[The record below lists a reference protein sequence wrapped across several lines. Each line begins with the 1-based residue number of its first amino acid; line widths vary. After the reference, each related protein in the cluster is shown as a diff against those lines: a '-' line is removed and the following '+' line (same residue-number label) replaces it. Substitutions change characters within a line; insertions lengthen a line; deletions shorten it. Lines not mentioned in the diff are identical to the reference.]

1 MELRKI
7 ATDLIKFRTET
18 GNSKEIEACFDY
30 VLNLFGDEVYKKVY
44 KKDKLAPVMLLSNVD
59 TLDFDVMVVGHLDV
73 VPAEDEMFKPKFE
86 GNILRGRGAL
96 DMKSF
101 AAVGM
106 KSLEYVIKEKL
117 PLKFGVLL
125 SSDEEKGSFGLEA
138 FLKDYPE
145 LKSKIVLD
153 VDVAGDIT
161 KIIAKCKNP
170 AFVKLI
176 AHGQEAHG
184 AKPWLGIDAN
194 EKLLQVWSNIRNKY
208 TYFSKESP
216 VPENT
221 WINTVH
227 MANINGGGAANVV
240 SNYCEATLDF
250 RLTEN
255 SSLEELKEFLDS
267 CLVSGVEYEIMSSSH
282 PVVMDEKNPYILQYK
297 KLAEEKLGKKIDFEY
312 IGGATDSR
320 EFAQKGSVV
329 IMHSG
334 SGDGEHTAGE
344 YVDWSSVE
352 NLLSIQ
358 KDFLRQLC
366 K

>member
-18 GNSKEIEACFDY
+18 GNTKEIEACFDY
-30 VLNLFGDEVYKKVY
+30 VLNLFGDNVCKKVY
-44 KKDKLAPVMLLSNVD
+44 KKDELAPVMLLANND
-59 TLDFDVMVVGHLDV
+59 TLDFDVLLVGHLDV
-73 VPAEDEMFKPKFE
+73 VPAEDKMFDPKFDN
-86 GNILRGRGAL
+86 NILRGRGAL

-101 AAVGM
+101 AAVGI
-106 KSLEYVIKEKL
+106 KLLEYVVKENL
-117 PLKFGVLL
+117 PLKFGLL
-125 SSDEEKGSFGLEA
+125 FSSDEEKGSFGLAA
-138 FLKDYPE
+138 FLQEYPE
-145 LKSKIVLD
+145 LRAKIVLD

-170 AFVKLI
+170 VFVKLI
-176 AHGQEAHG
+176 AHGQESHG

-194 EKLLQVWSNIRNKY
+194 EKLLQVWGNIRKKF

-216 VPENT
+216 EPKDT

-227 MANINGGGAANVV
+227 MANISGGGAVNVI
-240 SNYCEATLDF
+240 SNYCEASLDF

-255 SSLEELKEFLDS
+255 SSLEELNEFLDS
-267 CLVSGVEYEIMSSSH
+267 CLVNGVEYEIMSSSH
-282 PVVMDEKNPYILQYK
+282 PVVMDENNPYILQYK
-297 KLAEEKLGKKIDFEY
+297 KLAEEKLAKRIEFEY

-320 EFAQKGSVV
+320 EFAKKGSIV

-352 NLLSIQ
+352 KLFDIQ
-358 KDFLRQLC
+358 KDFLKQLA